1 VKLFSLLATPA
12 FLKSVDSI
20 VGRLASHLLP
30 SPAKP
35 LSITCVRSILIIR
48 PGGIGDAALLA
59 PAIGLLKTHLP
70 DTSIDVLAERRNAGV
85 FSLVPGI
92 RNLFLYD
99 TPSDLIKVIGGDYDA
114 VIDTEQWHR
123 LSAVVARLTGA
134 PVLIGFGTNERRK
147 LFNNYVSYCH
157 GDYEVNSFIHLL
169 EPLGITAIWNE
180 STPFLEIPEIIGQ
193 ENSLSDKLLDERPY
207 VAIFPGASI
216 KERQW
221 GMHHFREI
229 VSRLEVEGVM
239 VVVIGGVED
248 RAQGEEIVAGGR
260 ALNLA
265 GTMNLA
271 GTAKIISR
279 AALLLSGDSGVLHL
293 GVGLGVETISLFG
306 PGIAAKWAPRGGQ
319 HTIINRCT
327 PCSPCT
333 RFGYTP
339 VCQYNARCLAEI
351 ATDEVFTAIML
362 HLAKMDIRSAAK

>member
-1 VKLFSLLATPA
+1 MNLFLPFVTPA

-35 LSITCVRSILIIR
+35 LSIAGIRSILIIR

-70 DTSIDVLAERRNAGV
+70 ETSIDVLGERRNSGV
-85 FSLVPGI
+85 FTLIPGI
-92 RNLFLYD
+92 RKLFLYD
-99 TPSDLIKVIGGDYDA
+99 APADLFKVIRGGYDA

-134 PVLIGFGTNERRK
+134 PVLIGFGTNDRRK
-147 LFNNYVSYCH
+147 LFNHYISYSH
-157 GDYEVNSFIHLL
+157 GDYEVDSFLHLL
-169 EPLGITAIWNE
+169 EPLGIAAIWNKPT
-180 STPFLEIPEIIGQ
+180 SFLKIPEIVLR
-193 ENSLSDKLLDERPY
+193 ENLPSDNLLDGRPY

-221 GMHHFREI
+221 GMHRFREI
-229 VSRLEVEGVM
+229 VSRLEAEGL
-239 VVVIGGVED
+239 VVVIIGGVED
-248 RAQGEEIVAGGR
+248 KVQGEGIVAGGR

-271 GTAKIISR
+271 GTAKIISN

-293 GVGLGVETISLFG
+293 GVGLGVATISLFG
-306 PGIAAKWAPRGGQ
+306 PGIAAKWAPRGEQ
-319 HTIINRCT
+319 HTVLNRFI

-333 RFGYTP
+333 SFGYTP
-339 VCQYNARCLAEI
+339 VCQYGAKCLAEI
-351 ATDEVFTAIML
+351 TTEEVFTAIML
-362 HLAKMDIRSAAK
+362 HLAKINISSAAE